1 MFNNLKKRLLPVVI
15 GLALLLPVLVSSA
28 QAEDYPKKPITCY
41 IPLSAG
47 GTSDV
52 FVRTLKPYMEEYL
65 GQKLILINKP
75 GSNGAIAVT
84 ALSKADPDGYT
95 MSWANLPTLVTHP
108 QMRDLQY
115 NPQDLVYVASAMH
128 YDYIFYVREDA
139 PWDTLQEFIDYVK
152 ENQGTVTYGTP
163 GIGSTNHLAVAW
175 LADKEKL
182 DMRAVPFKGN
192 PKSIA
197 AVLGGHVTAC
207 NTSTTASVSAYK
219 AGKLKPLAVMSASRI
234 DLIPETRTLQEMG
247 YDFYQFSCLGA
258 LLPPGTPEKI
268 RDKLEAAIKYAVQK
282 KEVIQKAKDPLYVSI
297 DYKDGEKYKELANE
311 YWDIWGGILDQL
323 GLKKQ

>member
-1 MFNNLKKRLLPVVI
+1 MKSLKP
-15 GLALLLPVLVSSA
+15 LLPVLFMAVLVFSVA
-28 QAEDYPKKPITCY
+28 VTPVLAEDYPKKPITCY

-52 FVRTLKPYMEEYL
+52 FVRTLQPYMEEYL
-65 GQKLILINKP
+65 GQQLILINKP
-75 GSNGAIAVT
+75 GSNGALAVT

-95 MSWANLPTLVTHP
+95 MSWANLPTVVTHP
-108 QMRDLQY
+108 QMRELQY
-115 NPQDLVYVASAMH
+115 DPEDFVYIASPMH
-128 YDYIFYVREDA
+128 YDYIFYVRDDA
-139 PWDTLQEFIDYVK
+139 PWNTLGEFISYVK
-152 ENQGTVTYGTP
+152 DNQGTVTYGTP

-175 LADKEKL
+175 LANNEGL

-207 NTSTTASVSAYK
+207 NTSTTASVSSYR

-234 DLIPETRTLQEMG
+234 DLIPDTPTLQELG

-258 LLPPGTPEKI
+258 LFPSGTPEHI
-268 RDKLEAAIKYAVQK
+268 RSKFEKAIKFAVEQE
-282 KEVIQKAKDPLYVSI
+282 EVIKKAKDPLFVSI
-297 DYKDGEKYKELANE
+297 DFKDGKEYRELSRE
-311 YWDIWGGILDQL
+311 YWDIWGSILDQL
-323 GLKKQ
+323 DLKKK